1 MTVKWLKNKIA
12 CFAKIWKPLRQHF
25 GFFEDWRK
33 FGNPQKIGKCFKL
46 GHTYF
51 MLCVDRFITYKNK
64 IGSSATQTYLIK
76 LIKNYY

>member
-46 GHTYF
+46 GVTLI
-51 MLCVDRFITYKNK
+51 LCYVLTDLL
-64 IGSSATQTYLIK
+64 LIK
-76 LIKNYY
+76 TKLALVQPRPI